1 MQTVK
6 KPHNAFAM
14 IPAVLLATAAINAGA
29 AATLEPGE
37 WKITAKTDMSN
48 TTIPGLPGVKI
59 PAQPAMTYNWCYKP
73 EPGKDMGQTIADSAN
88 RNQAGAKCT
97 MLENKSSGNSVHY
110 KMQCVGEKNGT
121 ATITG
126 DFNIDGR
133 KYDGKTHLELQSPMG
148 PMQADSTITGEYVGP
163 CKTPTTK

>member
-1 MQTVK
+1 MKNPTRTL
-6 KPHNAFAM
+6 H
-14 IPAVLLATAAINAGA
+14 ILPALLLAAATMTTHA

-48 TTIPGLPGVKI
+48 TSIPGLPGVKI

-88 RNQAGAKCT
+88 RNQNGAKCT
-97 MLENKSSGNSVHY
+97 MLENKTSGNTVHY
-110 KMQCVGEKNGT
+110 KMQCVGQKNGT

-126 DFNIDGR
+126 DFTIDGK
-133 KYDGKTHLELQSPMG
+133 KYDGKTQLELESPMG
-148 PMQADSTITGEYVGP
+148 PMKADSTITGEYVGP
-163 CKTPTTK
+163 CKTATTK